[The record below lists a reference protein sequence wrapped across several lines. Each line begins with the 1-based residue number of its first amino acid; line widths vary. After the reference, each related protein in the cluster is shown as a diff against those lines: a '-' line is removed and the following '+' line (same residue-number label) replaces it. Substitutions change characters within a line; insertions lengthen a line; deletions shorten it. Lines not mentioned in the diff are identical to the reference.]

1 MMFKQFRPLS
11 GDKSAS
17 LPDPALG
24 RTAYELTENI
34 PVGTYTM
41 VQPADGGLAYFAF
54 MSSRFLEITGLNR
67 EEAASDPIKGFMCV
81 HPDDFDDWVKLN
93 VKTFEEKVPFY
104 GETRL
109 LVEGE
114 IRWVSAESIP
124 RGLPDGSTVWEG
136 VLIDITEKKLFEE
149 QLRVSLEESD
159 SLRRK
164 AEEASKAKSEFLT
177 NISHETKTPLSGV
190 LGFTELLKDT
200 PLTPTQR
207 EYVENIQV
215 SGKALLD
222 IIDNLLEVSSME
234 SGHLTLEPVRT
245 NLFDLVGEVA
255 DTLKYSAHEKFL
267 EFLVDID
274 ATVPRFI
281 QIDPVRLRQ
290 VLQNLLCNA
299 IKFTP
304 KGSVELRLTCAS
316 KGAGTGRLTVAVRD
330 TGIGISEKQRS
341 TLFKP
346 FIQGDPSRSRSYSG
360 IGAGLAI
367 ADYIVRKMGGNIEV
381 QSSPGEGSTF
391 YFSIPVEIETDYQ
404 MAPPKL
410 EEIGRCLIVDDHA
423 GSRDHLARMLSGW
436 GIECVPSDGTFTSM
450 MKLVSEE
457 SIDLIIC
464 NYKLPSMFG
473 EDMVRAVRE
482 AIGVGHLQIPAIL
495 MYNSVD
501 AKTLHNAS
509 MSAPIHTAIP
519 KPIRREHLHSILK
532 SIAGDKLLLQEVT
545 ARPPSSTPATRK
557 LVISQSSALRVLIA
571 DDILLNKMY
580 IRGLERVY
588 LRKRVPIVALTAMA
602 DSTEMDRCLKSGMD
616 GFVTKPLDARKL
628 HTELVQFF
636 R

>member
-11 GDKSAS
+11 GGDKSAS

-34 PVGTYTM
+34 PVGTYTSE
-41 VQPADGGLAYFAF
+41 DL
-54 MSSRFLEITGLNR
+54 
-67 EEAASDPIKGFMCV
+67 
-81 HPDDFDDWVKLN
+81 
-93 VKTFEEKVPFY
+93 KV
-104 GETRL
+104 L
-109 LVEGE
+109 L
-114 IRWVSAESIP
+114 
-124 RGLPDGSTVWEG
+124 
-136 VLIDITEKKLFEE
+136 
-149 QLRVSLEESD
+149 
-159 SLRRK
+159 
-164 AEEASKAKSEFLT
+164 EEASKAKSEFLT

-234 SGHLTLEPVRT
+234 SGYLTLEPVRT

-255 DTLKYSAHEKFL
+255 DALKYSAHEKFL

-330 TGIGISEKQRS
+330 TGIGISEKQKS

-346 FIQGDPSRSRSYSG
+346 FAQGDSSRSRSYSG
-360 IGAGLAI
+360 VGAGLAI

-381 QSSPGEGSTF
+381 QSSPGEGSAF

-423 GSRDHLARMLSGW
+423 GSRDHLVRMLSGW

-464 NYKLPSMFG
+464 DYKLPSMFG

-519 KPIRREHLHSILK
+519 KPIRREDLHSILK

-545 ARPPSSTPATRK
+545 ARPPSSTLATRK

-580 IRGLERVY
+580 IRNLVQRLFPNATILMAENGLVATQIFKREQVDLILMDLQMPEMDGLEATSVIRGLERVY
-588 LRKRVPIVALTAMA
+588 LRERVPIVALTAMA